1 MNTKEIIQY
10 LEMVRPI
17 ENYSHTFSVSV
28 GDTRHFGPG
37 SQLNKDVSTAIDLAI
52 KSLEKQIPKKPNIK
66 ELPDAFGRLY
76 WNVCGACDEEIESDY
91 TYCPDCGQ
99 KINWEESP

>member
-1 MNTKEIIQY
+1 MKPEEAIRE
-10 LEMVRPI
+10 LSEMQEGIKHHGLKGQHYWFRWI
-17 ENYSHTFSVSV
+17 RSQGKDIFTTSVE
-28 GDTRHFGPG
+28 
-37 SQLNKDVSTAIDLAI
+37 A
-52 KSLEKQIPKKPNIK
+52 LEKQIPKKPNIK

>member
-1 MNTKEIIQY
+1 MKPE
-10 LEMVRPI
+10 E
-17 ENYSHTFSVSV
+17 
-28 GDTRHFGPG
+28 
-37 SQLNKDVSTAIDLAI
+37 AISAI
-52 KSLEKQIPKKPNIK
+52 KNNMPTKGTYTILTEGLELAVQALEKQIPKKPNIK

-99 KINWEESP
+99 KINWEETP